1 MRKSVANKNRFN
13 TYGYTNMEKE
23 YKRSLILMAIF
34 VAIVIGLSAQG
45 KYNPGLQM
53 DTAFTQPGDYQPR
66 IEYGWP
72 FPFWRDYKNDR
83 FNVLSH
89 KVDLRSL
96 VLNCLVWGGVTFFVS
111 TPAIF
116 KYLGCRK

>member
-1 MRKSVANKNRFN
+1 
-13 TYGYTNMEKE
+13 MEKE
-23 YKRSLILMAIF
+23 YKRSLVLMAIF
-34 VAIVIGLSAQG
+34 VALVIGLSAQG

-53 DTAFTQPGDYQPR
+53 DTAFAQPGDYQPR

-96 VLNCLVWGGVTFFVS
+96 VLNCLVWGGVTFLVS

-116 KYLGCRK
+116 KHLGCRK

>member
-1 MRKSVANKNRFN
+1 
-13 TYGYTNMEKE
+13 MEKE
-23 YKRSLILMAIF
+23 YKRSLFSMALF

-53 DTAFTQPGDYQPR
+53 DTALIQPGDYQPR

-96 VLNCLVWGGVTFFVS
+96 VLNCLVWVGVTFLLGA
-111 TPAIF
+111 TAII

>member
-1 MRKSVANKNRFN
+1 MLYK
-13 TYGYTNMEKE
+13 YGKK
-23 YKRSLILMAIF
+23 YKRSLVLMAIF

-72 FPFWRDYKNDR
+72 FPFWRDYKNER

-89 KVDLRSL
+89 KVDLRLL
-96 VLNCLVWGGVTFFVS
+96 VLNCFVWGGVTLLLS
-111 TPAIF
+111 TSAIF
-116 KYLGCRK
+116 KYLVYRK